1 MLCPELG
8 RGYAKARVHHASY
21 WSGVGLGVGGE
32 HTSFCFRQQQRG
44 NDQNA
49 VGDHGEDADRL
60 PQWQR
65 GAEHADE
72 EWIERR
78 YPPSEI
84 IGEALPRPAHARWK
98 IFSEEGPHAGENAR
112 GKEAKRK
119 AQDQHHR
126 VVDR

>member
-78 YPPSEI
+78 YPPS
-84 IGEALPRPAHARWK
+84 GKPCPDPRMRVGK
-98 IFSEEGPHAGENAR
+98 FSVRKAPMPEKMP
-112 GKEAKRK
+112 EAKK
-119 AQDQHHR
+119 PSGKPKISII
-126 VVDR
+126 VSLTGSCV

>member
-32 HTSFCFRQQQRG
+32 HTSFCFRQQ
-44 NDQNA
+44 
-49 VGDHGEDADRL
+49 
-60 PQWQR
+60 QR